1 MDDLIVDF
9 ITETNES
16 LEVVDAELVRFEANP
31 SERKTLDNIF
41 RLVHTVKGT
50 CGFLG
55 LERLAA
61 VAHAGETLLGRFRD
75 GVLDVTPH
83 AVTLVLKAIDRIK
96 EIIAGIEQEGSEPAG
111 NDEDLISE
119 LGDMSEGRHPAQI
132 AAKQAQDDT
141 SKPVTKPVEAV
152 VHLGVGDIDP
162 ELGRALRPGE
172 VSAVELEAAFQSA
185 DGPEWKNEE
194 PEFDDDLGR
203 ALRPGEVPT
212 AVLEHAFETAPAP
225 DFMQPEGYDPEL
237 GRALRPGEVSSAALE
252 AAFQSAPAPDWM
264 YGDVSPKA
272 EIAPAPQ
279 PKPDSAAPAKTV
291 AKSGESEDAALKTE
305 QSIRVN
311 VDVLESLMTLVSE
324 MVLTRNQLLQISRDR
339 DDAEFTA
346 PLARLSALTG
356 ELQDS
361 VMKTRMQPIGAAWK
375 KLPRVIRDLSNE
387 LGKKIDLI
395 MEGEAT
401 ELDRQVLELIR
412 DPLTHMVRNSADH
425 GLEGP
430 EERVARGKNAEGK
443 IRLSAYH
450 EGGFIIIR
458 IADDGRGLNTARIRE
473 KLVEKSLISK
483 QEADTLTEA
492 QIHRYIFAP
501 GFSTASKITN
511 VSGRGVGMDV
521 VRTNIET
528 IGGQIDLLSIEG
540 QGTTFT
546 IKIPLT
552 LAIVS
557 ALIVRAGNQR
567 FAVPQSSVLELVRT
581 GQNSEYRIERI
592 DKTLVLRLREQLLPL
607 VELGPCLNVKDT
619 KLRFIQDETI
629 LSTTAYVMVIQVGES
644 RFGLVV
650 TEVLDTEEIVVK
662 PLANMLRD
670 IAVFSGATILGDG
683 SVVLILDP
691 NALSTHAG
699 RLLEEA
705 SIQGVGKQVKENTT
719 ALLIFKGM
727 GSSLKAVP
735 LSDITRLEQIDCDR
749 FEIIDGR
756 VALQYRGRLMPIVPF
771 ADGMSLVTEGVQPLL
786 VLNTQGYP
794 MGLAVE
800 TIVDVVEETLRLEL
814 SPDKEG
820 VRGTAVISGRACEVI
835 DTNHYRLKGLS
846 EHLRPLSTHGE
857 TEKSLEISVA

>member
-203 ALRPGEVPT
+203 ALRPGEV
-212 AVLEHAFETAPAP
+212 
-225 DFMQPEGYDPEL
+225 
-237 GRALRPGEVSSAALE
+237 SSAALE

-339 DDAEFTA
+339 DDTEFTA

-857 TEKSLEISVA
+857 TEKSLERSVA

>member
-194 PEFDDDLGR
+194 PEFDDD
-203 ALRPGEVPT
+203 
-212 AVLEHAFETAPAP
+212 
-225 DFMQPEGYDPEL
+225 L

>member
-1 MDDLIVDF
+1 VDDLIVDF

-203 ALRPGEVPT
+203 ALRPGEV
-212 AVLEHAFETAPAP
+212 
-225 DFMQPEGYDPEL
+225 
-237 GRALRPGEVSSAALE
+237 SSAALE

-339 DDAEFTA
+339 DDTEFTA

-857 TEKSLEISVA
+857 TEKSLERSVA

>member
-1 MDDLIVDF
+1 VDDLIVDF

-194 PEFDDDLGR
+194 PEFDDD
-203 ALRPGEVPT
+203 
-212 AVLEHAFETAPAP
+212 
-225 DFMQPEGYDPEL
+225 L